1 MNRNQTILAAGGA
14 VAALLA
20 AGAGYMAWRGAT
32 AASDAEQA
40 MERSRGEY
48 RKLAS
53 EAISPTQEN
62 LDICLDNFNETSN
75 RVAKLSRVLFRGGV
89 PLDRKTTP
97 GNFVSRE
104 CSGTIAAL
112 VADAPLNA
120 AEVPVVDPDMQF
132 GFEAYSA
139 RQGGFLPKPEQVPR
153 LLRQLR
159 LVDKLVRVLY
169 AAGINHLDAVG
180 RIQFDTGAGG
190 GGEGSARPSR
200 NRDRPRSRGSSSGGA
215 VKSIAVPVPSF
226 PADPAVPM
234 SCERFGFVFS
244 TREDGLLAVLDAI
257 AAMQPFAM
265 VSGFEM
271 SKTGEDVLPPASESE
286 ADRGEAKP
294 AEQPGILEKPAPRTA
309 RLVSGPLFET
319 PVQVTLFVDV
329 FSPDVAENVPAGSD
343 GEEGEEE

>member
-14 VAALLA
+14 VSALLV
-20 AGAGYMAWRGAT
+20 AGAGFLAWRGAT
-32 AASDAEQA
+32 AASEAESA
-40 MERSRGEY
+40 MEKSRREY
-48 RKLAS
+48 RSLAA

-62 LDICLDNFNETSN
+62 LDVCLDNLNETSN
-75 RVAKLSRVLFRGGV
+75 RVAKLSRVLFRGDV

-132 GFEAYSA
+132 GFETYSA
-139 RQGGFLPKPEQVPR
+139 RQGGFLPKPDQVPR

-159 LVDKLVRVLY
+159 LVDKLVRILY
-169 AAGINHLDAVG
+169 AAGIDHLDAVG
-180 RIQFDTGAGG
+180 RVQFDVGAGG
-190 GGEGSARPSR
+190 GESGARPARPPR
-200 NRDRPRSRGSSSGGA
+200 NRDRSRGPGGS
-215 VKSIAVPVPSF
+215 VPKTIPVPVPSF
-226 PADPAVPM
+226 AEDPAVPM

-244 TREDGLLAVLDAI
+244 TREKGLLAVLDAI

-265 VSGFEM
+265 VSDLSFA
-271 SKTGEDVLPPASESE
+271 KTGEDVLPPVSAGEG
-286 ADRGEAKP
+286 DRGESKP
-294 AEQPGILEKPAPRTA
+294 PEQPGILEKPAPRTA

-319 PVQVTLFVDV
+319 PVQVTMFVDV
-329 FSPDVAENVPAGSD
+329 FSPGVAGNAPAGS
-343 GEEGEEE
+343 GGGEGEED